1 MRSRACTYVRY
12 AFLPFVFVAPPV
24 LAGDDTFYVGASIAD
39 ASRSGYSNLN
49 IDTSDLGRVL
59 EGSAFKIVGGLQP
72 FRPLAF
78 ELSYVDFGVRRLQT
92 FGPAG
97 GLPALIPPAG
107 TIDSHAVSISAVG
120 LFPIH
125 SVDLFGRIG
134 LARWQTSTSNVLPV
148 AANRRS
154 EGTDRSYGIGAQVN
168 LSKVSLRVEYEQ
180 FKIASDIAKLLSFGF
195 TYHFR

>member
-1 MRSRACTYVRY
+1 MRSRAYTHVRY
-12 AFLPFVFVAPPV
+12 ILLTFLFVAPSV
-24 LAGDDTFYVGASIAD
+24 LAADDTFYVGASIAD

-49 IDTSDLGRVL
+49 IDTSDLGRL
-59 EGSAFKIVGGLQP
+59 LRGSAFKIVGGLQP
-72 FRPLAF
+72 FNPLAF

-97 GLPALIPPAG
+97 GTSALIPPAQA
-107 TIDSHAVSISAVG
+107 IDSHAVSISAIG
-120 LFPIH
+120 LYPIR

-154 EGTDRSYGIGAQVN
+154 EGTDPSYGIGAQVN
-168 LSKVSLRVEYEQ
+168 LSKVSLRAEYEQ
-180 FKIASDIAKLLSFGF
+180 FKIASDTAKLLSFGF